1 LPFAAPAVNDASVT
15 WSALYALA
23 HYELIDWLGVS
34 ARYGWFD
41 DNDGARTGVAQV
53 LQSFTLAPV
62 VHLSRLVPGLRPM
75 SVAYART
82 RLPIDWVDLRFEYRL
97 ERSNQT
103 VFADVGPGVPVLAAN
118 RTAQQF
124 TFQVIANF

>member
-1 LPFAAPAVNDASVT
+1 LPFAAPAVNDATVT
-15 WSALYALA
+15 WSALYLVA
-23 HYELIDWLGVS
+23 HVDLIDWLGVS

-75 SVAYART
+75 GVAYART
-82 RLPIDWVDLRFEYRL
+82 RHPIDWVDLRFEYRL
-97 ERSNQT
+97 TRSNQT
-103 VFADVGPGVPVLAAN
+103 VFADVGPQIPVLAATN
-118 RTAQQF
+118 KAHQF
-124 TFQVIANF
+124 TFQVVANF